1 MTRSLAHI
9 ERVVSLS
16 PIEKADRIEVVTILG
31 WHCVTKKGE
40 VKVGDLVVYFEID
53 SFLPIQP
60 RFEFLRPSSYKKMDV
75 DDGQGNV
82 TTIDGFRLKTVKL
95 RGQISQGL
103 VLPLSEFPELK
114 IDQDGGDLDRIFE
127 GIDVTNRLGVRLYEP
142 PVPSNMRGTIKGGFP
157 HRIQKTDQER
167 IQNHPEYFEKY
178 RDVEFEA
185 TEKVDGTSI
194 TVFVDDKDDL
204 NVCSRNLNLKE
215 TDTIYWVTIK
225 KTELRGFLIA
235 NGKRYAVQ
243 LELAGEGIN
252 KNPLGIK
259 GQRLFIFN
267 IWDIEEQRFLTHDER
282 IPLLSKHFGG
292 NSQVLAHVPFV
303 AESIKPF
310 SKFKSMDDLIAFAGG
325 PSLVNPSR
333 RREGIVFKSRVLIDG
348 QTLSF
353 KIIDNQQLL
362 KEKDDEPIKHDR
374 DDEP

>member
-1 MTRSLAHI
+1 MVRTLAHI

-16 PIEKADRIEVVTILG
+16 PIEKADKIEVVTVLG

-40 VKVGDLVVYFEID
+40 VAVGDLVVYFEID
-53 SFLPIQP
+53 SFLPIEP
-60 RFEFLRPSSYKKMDV
+60 RFEFLRQSSFKKMDI
-75 DDGQGNV
+75 DDGNGNL
-82 TTIDGFRLKTVKL
+82 TIIEGFRLKTIKL

-103 VLPLSEFPELK
+103 VLSLHEFPEFDNDVK
-114 IDQDGGDLDRIFE
+114 EGDDLT
-127 GIDVTNRLGVRLYEP
+127 GALGVRLYEP
-142 PVPSNMRGTIKGGFP
+142 PVPSNMRGAIKGGFP
-157 HRIQKTDQER
+157 HAIQKTDQER

-185 TEKVDGTSI
+185 TEKVDGTST
-194 TVFVDDKDDL
+194 TVFVDDTDEL

-215 TDTIYWVTIK
+215 NDTIYWVAIK

-235 NGKRYAVQ
+235 SGKRYAVQ

-267 IWDIEEQRFLTHDER
+267 IWDIEGQRFLTHDER
-282 IPLLSKHFGG
+282 MSLLAKHFGG
-292 NSQVLAHVPFV
+292 DSPVLAHVPFV

-325 PSLVNPSR
+325 PSMVNPSR
-333 RREGIVFKSRVLIDG
+333 RREGIVFKSNVLIDG
-348 QTLSF
+348 QVLSF

-362 KEKDDEPIKHDR
+362 KSESEKQDIHDGNEEHR
-374 DDEP
+374 MT